1 MTVPPLPSR
10 VPSRG
15 NAFSH
20 ALAIATMRLSGW
32 RIEGSFP
39 DIPKFVLIVAPHTS
53 NWDFLVGLQAMFAL
67 RLRLS
72 YLAKHTLF
80 WFPLGAF
87 MRWFGGVP
95 VDRSVHADRV
105 RDAVEEFKR
114 RDKLILVVTP
124 EGTRKRVP
132 RWKRGFYHVAT
143 GAGVPIVPVSF
154 DYSKKLITIEQPFFP
169 SGDID
174 GDMMELRG
182 LYRPEMAKSPENF
195 GG

>member
-1 MTVPPLPSR
+1 MTVTRVLPR

-15 NAFSH
+15 NAFSR
-20 ALAIATMRLSGW
+20 ALGNAALLVSRW

-67 RLRLS
+67 GLRLS

-80 WFPLGAF
+80 WFPLGTI
-87 MRWFGGVP
+87 MRWLGGVA
-95 VDRSVHADRV
+95 VNRSVHADRV
-105 RDAVEEFKR
+105 RDAIEEFKR

-154 DYSKKLITIEQPFFP
+154 DYSRRVIRIEPQFTPT
-169 SGDID
+169 GDLDADIAT
-174 GDMMELRG
+174 LRG
-182 LYRPEMAKSPENF
+182 MYRPEMAKRRENF
-195 GG
+195 

>member
-1 MTVPPLPSR
+1 VSVGRVGPS

-15 NAFSH
+15 NAFSR
-20 ALAIATMRLSGW
+20 ALGNAALGASRW
-32 RIEGSFP
+32 RIDGSFP
-39 DIPKFVLIVAPHTS
+39 NIPKFVLIVAPHTS

-67 RLRLS
+67 GLRLS

-80 WFPLGAF
+80 WFPLGAV
-87 MRWFGGVP
+87 MRWLGGVS
-95 VDRSVHADRV
+95 VNRSVHADRV

-154 DYSKKLITIEQPFFP
+154 DYSRRVIRIEPPFTP
-169 SGDID
+169 TGNIDTDIAV
-174 GDMMELRG
+174 LRRM
-182 LYRPEMAKSPENF
+182 YRPEMAKRPENF
-195 GG
+195 

>member
-1 MTVPPLPSR
+1 
-10 VPSRG
+10 
-15 NAFSH
+15 
-20 ALAIATMRLSGW
+20 MRLSGW